1 MRSVTS
7 SAINTNSMARE
18 PQCSINATGVTAML
32 AKTIIALSTALVL
45 AGASTATAMTNPR
58 NGTFA
63 RGAVVQK
70 STIAAAHQRLPTSLA
85 QKAWLDH
92 HQLGYGI

>member
-1 MRSVTS
+1 
-7 SAINTNSMARE
+7 
-18 PQCSINATGVTAML
+18 ML
-32 AKTIIALSTALVL
+32 AKTILVLFTALVL

-58 NGTFA
+58 NATFA

-70 STIAAAHQRLPTSLA
+70 SRAATMHRGTSASFA

>member
-1 MRSVTS
+1 
-7 SAINTNSMARE
+7 
-18 PQCSINATGVTAML
+18 ML
-32 AKTIIALSTALVL
+32 AKTILVLFTALVL

-58 NGTFA
+58 NATFA

-70 STIAAAHQRLPTSLA
+70 STTAATHRGTSATLA